1 MDGYKI
7 PIIFDT
13 DPGVDDAM
21 AFFNIVANE
30 RFDLLLVTIACGN
43 VEANVVT
50 RNTLKL
56 AEMFAP
62 DVPVSKGARKPL
74 KIQPTYATAV
84 HCGTGIGGWEFMDPT
99 KKPIRD
105 NAHTAM
111 HKCLVKNKDRGVTIV
126 CAGPMTNLAKLLME
140 HPEDKKYIKQVVFM
154 GGSKDENSKVVPYRE
169 FNVAFDPDA
178 VEIVI
183 NSGIPLVMIPMEL
196 GHFAYF
202 SPEDAERMR
211 NMNRVGEVFAKMFES
226 YDDHHVGS
234 LGAAV
239 HDSCTVM
246 YLSNPELFKTEK
258 GFIRRL
264 TYQTEEKE
272 YGSLKCRLTTKT
284 KNAIVCVDMDIDAF
298 KWVVFDNIERC
309 GDRKNLY

>member
-7 PIIFDT
+7 PIILDT

-21 AFFNIVANE
+21 AFFNIVANG

-43 VEANVVT
+43 VEASAVT

-62 DVPVSKGARKPL
+62 DVPVAKGARKPL
-74 KIQPTYATAV
+74 KIQPSYATAV
-84 HCGTGIGGWEFMDPT
+84 HGGTGIGGWEFMDPT
-99 KKPIRD
+99 KKTIRD

-111 HKCLVKNKDRGVTIV
+111 HKCLLKNKDRGVTIA

-140 HPEDKKYIKQVVFM
+140 YPEDKKYIKQVVFM

-178 VEIVI
+178 VDVVI
-183 NSGIPLVMIPMEL
+183 KSGVPLVMIPMEL

-202 SPEDAERMR
+202 TPEDAEKMR
-211 NMNRVGEVFAKMFES
+211 KTNTVGEIFAKMFES
-226 YDDHHVGS
+226 YNDYHVGH

-239 HDSCTVM
+239 HDSCVVA
-246 YLSNPELFKTEK
+246 YLSNPEIFKTER
-258 GFIRRL
+258 GFVTIK
-264 TYQTEEKE
+264 TYSDNEKE
-272 YGSLKCRLTTKT
+272 YGYLECRLKT
-284 KNAIVCVDMDIDAF
+284 KKKNASVCVDMDIDAF
-298 KWVVFDNIERC
+298 KWMVFDNIEKFD
-309 GDRKNLY
+309 GVKSYY